1 MQMQVPQKCSMTDI
15 RVCSFLSRAFG
26 NVDKS
31 NRNFW
36 REFHKGNTSGL
47 RRGYDAET

>member
-1 MQMQVPQKCSMTDI
+1 MQMQVPRKCIMTAM

-31 NRNFW
+31 DRNCW
-36 REFHKGNTSGL
+36 RDLHKGNTSGWK
-47 RRGYDAET
+47 REYDAEM

>member
-1 MQMQVPQKCSMTDI
+1 MQMQVPQKCIMTAM

-31 NRNFW
+31 DRNCW
-36 REFHKGNTSGL
+36 RDLHKGNTSGWK
-47 RRGYDAET
+47 REYDAEM